1 MLLSRTILQSSRRIA
16 AASSVALAAQRFFT
30 TTSPRLAPPNFEYT
44 PLFQSNM
51 FDHVEYKQILP
62 AEAVSTTTVNGEE
75 FLSVSGDALRTLSR
89 TAFGDIAHL
98 LRPAHLQQ
106 LRNILD
112 DPEASANDK
121 FVAMELLKN
130 ANIAS
135 GRILPGCQDTG
146 TAIVLGKRG
155 HRVLTDGKD
164 EEYLSGGAYDAYT
177 QLNLRYSQV
186 RHLSI
191 VMKP

>member
-135 GRILPGCQDTG
+135 GRVLPGCQDTG

-186 RHLSI
+186 RHLF
-191 VMKP
+191 ML

>member
-1 MLLSRTILQSSRRIA
+1 MLSRTISRSSRRLM
-16 AASSVALAAQRFFT
+16 ASSAAKSFT
-30 TTSPRLAPPNFEYT
+30 TTTTKLATPDFDYT

-51 FDHVEYKQILP
+51 FDHVEYKQVLP
-62 AEAVSTTTVNGEE
+62 AEAVTTTTVNGEE
-75 FLSVSGDALRTLSR
+75 FLSVSGDAMRTLSK

-106 LRNILD
+106 LRTILD
-112 DPEASANDK
+112 DPEASSNDK

-135 GRILPGCQDTG
+135 GRVLPGCQDTG

-186 RHLSI
+186 CYL
-191 VMKP
+191 